1 MAIELCGDCL
11 RMFDVRVAIEEP
23 KRFLL
28 SQHFAIPS
36 VESNWCTPMQ
46 DDIMLV
52 WRCPECSLELS
63 PR

>member
-1 MAIELCGDCL
+1 MSVELCGDCL
-11 RMFDVRVAIEEP
+11 RLFDAEMSIEEP

-28 SQHFAIPS
+28 SSDIEDLP
-36 VESNWCTPMQ
+36 VESSWCVPMQ
-46 DDIMLV
+46 SDVLFV